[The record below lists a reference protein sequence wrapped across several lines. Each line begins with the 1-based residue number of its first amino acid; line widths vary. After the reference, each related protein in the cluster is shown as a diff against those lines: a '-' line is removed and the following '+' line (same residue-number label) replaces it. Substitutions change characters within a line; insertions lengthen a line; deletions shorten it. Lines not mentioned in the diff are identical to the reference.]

1 MSAGPEDWVHMSRKV
16 IKKVCLLGDNAV
28 GKTSLVRKYVYDTFD
43 DKYIA
48 TIGTKTVKKEL
59 EVDYFGKP
67 LNLTLMI
74 WDIIGQKEY
83 RRMQAM
89 SFEGTSGALMV
100 SDVTRPETLEGLR
113 DYWVPE
119 LKKVVGDVPIVFL
132 ANKVDLVDE
141 AGFDL
146 NELSQLAEQTKS
158 VYLPTSAKTGEN
170 VENAFIEIGKALVK
184 GRDDFEVSIKQA
196 EEKLTPAEAMDNIFG
211 HFVENYHQDTDFAMA
226 VLRKQCN
233 TIGLDIKN
241 PTKREMLQLIDKLA
255 EIETDVLSPAQITK
269 NKVDRKNFILKM

>member
-1 MSAGPEDWVHMSRKV
+1 MSRKV
-16 IKKVCLLGDNAV
+16 IKKVCLLGDSSV

-74 WDIIGQKEY
+74 WDILGQKEY

-100 SDVTRPETLEGLR
+100 SDITRPETLESLR
-113 DYWVPE
+113 DYWVPQF
-119 LKKVVGDVPIVFL
+119 KKVAGNVPIVFL
-132 ANKVDLVDE
+132 ANKIDLVDE
-141 AGFDL
+141 AGFDAD
-146 NELSQLAEQTKS
+146 ELSQLAEQNDGK
-158 VYLPTSAKTGEN
+158 YMPTSAKTGEN
-170 VENAFIEIGKALVK
+170 VENAFIEVGKSIIAGKEGMEVHVK
-184 GRDDFEVSIKQA
+184 QQ
-196 EEKLTPAEAMDNIFG
+196 EKKLSPAEAMDNIFA
-211 HFVENYHQDTDFAMA
+211 HFVENYHQETDFAMA

-233 TIGLDIKN
+233 VIGLDIKN
-241 PTKREMLQLIDKLA
+241 PTKREMMQLIDKLA
-255 EIETDVLSPAQITK
+255 EVETGVLSPAQISK
-269 NKVDRKNFILKM
+269 NKVDRKNFILRM

>member
-1 MSAGPEDWVHMSRKV
+1 MSKKV

-59 EVDYFGKP
+59 EVDYFGKQ

-100 SDVTRPETLEGLR
+100 SDMTRPETLESLR

-119 LKKVVGDVPIVFL
+119 FQKVAGNVPIVFL
-132 ANKVDLVDE
+132 ANKADLVDE
-141 AGFDL
+141 ATFDPADM
-146 NELSQLAEQTKS
+146 SQLAEKTES
-158 VYLPTSAKTGEN
+158 TYLPTSAKTGEN
-170 VENAFIEIGKALVK
+170 VENAFIEMGKAIVK
-184 GRDDFEVSIKQA
+184 GRDEFEVSIKHT
-196 EEKLTPAEAMDNIFG
+196 EVKLTPAEVMDNIFG

-233 TIGLDIKN
+233 TIGIDIKN
-241 PTKREMLQLIDKLA
+241 PTKREMLQLIDRLA
-255 EIETDVLSPAQITK
+255 EVETEVLSPAQITK
-269 NKVDRKNFILKM
+269 NKVDRKNYILKM